1 MEIHSAHSDA
11 IDREVDAQRKAAE
24 KEMEAKAGNKQIKL
38 IMQPTYMKDERLNAS
53 REINKPD
60 ALLFEELGW
69 DRDPDAPQEKHY
81 RRFLTKE
88 LEHCPE
94 IMSRP
99 SEFNVFPVTRGQAR
113 GASTG
118 LFGGNKTD
126 QATGEADTT
135 SLMGMFK
142 ALITVAHKDTEIEE
156 REFLMRKLSVI
167 RDKLAEIYTK

>member
-11 IDREVDAQRKAAE
+11 IEREVDAQRKAAE

-38 IMQPTYMKDERLNAS
+38 IMRPTYIQDERLVY

-60 ALLFEELGW
+60 ALLYEELGW
-69 DRDPDAPQEKHY
+69 DRDPDAPKEKHY
-81 RRFLTKE
+81 RRFLPKE

-94 IMSRP
+94 IMSTP
-99 SEFNVFPVTRGQAR
+99 SEFNVYSVKRGQAR

-126 QATGEADTT
+126 QADTT

-142 ALITVAHKDTEIEE
+142 ALITVTKKATEVKD
-156 REFLMRKLSVI
+156 REKLMSKLSVI
-167 RDKLAEIYTK
+167 RDKLAKIYHM